1 MKKISKFLSVVLAA
15 CMIFG
20 MLPAL
25 TVSAADAADPVSVKI
40 DAPEVVPLYKD
51 ESYSY
56 AERAVDLVSRM
67 TEEEMISQ
75 TEGYNSPA
83 ISRLGVATYMWWNE
97 ALHGYNQEGW
107 FGIQTDGSSFPSSYS
122 MGASWDP
129 EIYYREAVQIG
140 AEIRE
145 RVKQNRYNLTMF
157 SPTINLARDPR
168 WGRNDEG
175 YGEDPFVTGLLGSAF
190 VNGVEGKTYAGEY
203 IRKNANG
210 EGVKQAGTTIKH
222 YAANNSEKNRYTSG
236 ADNVTVREMREYYTR
251 ASRIV
256 TKNADVSSVMMAYSS
271 VSGVP
276 ISFSSYYM
284 DTLLRQTYGFNGYIV
299 SDCDSVAVSYNRSVH
314 KNNPHTNANYTLGE
328 GFANALANG
337 LDLQCN
343 AGETDSLGSY
353 ASNYSKL
360 KAEADGSPVVT
371 DKGYFTRQQAE
382 VSVARL
388 MTQRMKLGEF
398 DEDNFY
404 ATEGKARLDAG
415 NGGAYVNGVAGQ
427 TQERIDLADDLSRS
441 TIVLLQN
448 EDKALPITAEEIS
461 AADGYD
467 VAIVGP
473 VGQSNFRG
481 GYSSTL
487 RNEANVVTIEQ
498 AIKTAFADSS
508 YYPQSAVDNVN
519 INYYYGFSSSV
530 SRNSFTRLQS
540 SQIDVSQVAED
551 LDLAIVVVG
560 QGSGDSREDGDR
572 TDLNLAQA
580 QIDMLKAVKAKNP
593 KKLVLVMETY
603 GPVQMVSDLTD
614 GVDAILW
621 SGFNGFRKGT
631 GFGEAITGK
640 NNPSGRMNATW
651 LKDMINDTPGF
662 FDYSLFPSNG
672 KGGRTYM
679 YNVEQTI
686 YPFGFGLSYSDFAYA
701 ASGSMLGA
709 SAKNGLVVGTADAPI
724 TGDSTIDVSF
734 QIKNNSDVPG
744 KQVAEVYA
752 VSPGAG
758 TNNIPL
764 KRLVGFDK
772 VEVGANATVDVTIPV
787 KVADLAFFNEEAD
800 CYELTPGTWK
810 IWVAM
815 SSDFNEATDLSEEFK
830 IENGAIRE
838 DPAVVTVK
846 LTQPGDDAK
855 GISERVIFSLSDDAS
870 KNVIIPSLGVT
881 MANEKLY
888 GTRVVKNVPGVDI
901 GVDAAAATE
910 AGNGFA
916 SPDTAASLPR
926 LEAGK
931 TADELPHIG
940 EKFTL
945 PDTYAVEYTS
955 NRPEVVAV
963 EDGQLVMKGQ
973 GVATLTATVT
983 GPSGVSASEEFTVCV
998 KVEPG
1003 LQKLAIGVTKYKKFT
1018 PENYEINVTVPKGT
1032 APDNDGLA
1040 IDATPVE
1047 GATVEYLSK
1056 DADGNF
1062 VPNESGKPRAIPDTV
1077 YIKVTGDELM
1087 EQIYAVNYIE
1097 GEAVKPS
1104 GTYVLASEVVPGGT
1118 YVIVANDEY
1127 ALSYD
1132 ADDGSFSA
1140 AEVAV
1145 RDGKIVGTVNETML
1159 WTFNPAEGLDPAS
1172 DGSDMYFVTGSD
1184 GNYLRR
1190 NSSALAVGEFDEANA
1205 RYFGWSLIGREVE
1218 TDAYTFYVNGSSR
1231 YAMSGAESGFS
1242 IARVSSSSGNIK
1254 TAGSPIR
1261 LYELS
1266 EPSLPNI
1273 DFTDPADAG
1282 KYEIVGKT
1290 QSEVEAGVG
1299 LPLIVTRMS
1308 IEPAK
1313 RPNTEEYIGAEDVV
1327 EVPVTGDWT
1336 ATLNFDYDPNNG
1348 GGSYAFFS
1356 FFASQGDDYQNMLG
1370 IRGGD
1375 GAMQNFE
1382 RHDGTVTHEDEEGVN
1397 SAPGFSE
1404 AGEFWFRIEKAG
1416 DAYTCYRSDDGE
1428 AFTEMFAYESSG
1440 IEATKLVIDAYSASS
1455 RGNGRKFTL
1464 KSLTFGEGSVTPDPK
1479 VNKAALEAAIAEA
1492 GEVDKTAYTEAS
1504 VADLDAAV
1512 AAAEAIRDK
1521 ADATQEEV
1529 DDAAQAVRDAIAAL
1543 IKLDTADTAEL
1554 EAAIAAAEAVE
1565 RDKYTDESLANLDAK
1580 LAEARTALAESRLQ
1594 AVIDTAAQ
1602 ALRDAIDTLVEKG
1615 GEPDGKYKLTDEII
1629 PGANYIIVADGK
1641 YALNSQ
1647 IGAAAV
1653 TIGDNKITSEVT
1665 EDMIWTIEE
1674 AEGVDAAADG
1684 ADQYFITGAGGFLR
1698 RISGANAPQVTE
1710 FDEASAR
1717 YFPWSVVEREEDT
1730 GLTLYQ
1736 NGTSRY
1742 AITGTE
1748 AGFTVARVSSSSGN
1762 IRTAGSSIQ
1771 LFTDGEVCEHDWVIE
1786 VVEPTCTEGGYT
1798 RMTCS
1803 KCGRVKITDKVPALG
1818 HDWVDGEILVA
1829 PTATE
1834 FGKQEIICSR
1844 CGEKSTKT
1852 LLPTELKEGPT
1863 LVKDP
1868 DSPTGYTAR
1877 FVYKNDTDQ
1886 QVYFNGDIG
1895 LRNDADRTDTKDYT
1909 PFEYRPGL
1917 MRGTGFKTEMEN
1929 LGGGY
1934 WFYEVPLCCGA
1945 NQYWFTVGSSDT
1957 MLPDPAN
1964 CPIWS
1969 PTAQQKNAYNYLYV
1983 PYDEKQDYE
1992 VLKMREA
1999 ENPRTDDK
2007 VGTWSYVPIE
2017 IAGQTQHIAVYL
2029 PYGYDAER
2037 AEPYKTI
2044 WILHGGGQDE
2054 CDWMNIGSVQKIMD
2068 NLAAEGRTEPAVIV
2082 SPTTNNNQL
2091 GSTSDA
2097 YANLFNVVL
2106 PFVEENYNVSK
2117 DKMDRAF
2124 GGLSMG
2130 SMNTQNIIN
2139 AQTDAEKFGY
2149 YGPWSG
2155 GVSVNAGVPG
2165 IEYAHILFAGGSN
2178 DFGWTASAPQ
2188 SVENLI
2194 AQGVHAKYMTV
2205 TGAHD
2210 FNTWCQMFRIWCEDY
2225 LWKPEA
2231 FDDGP
2236 QDPKAEL
2243 KEIIEAYE
2251 AIDTSVYTDDSVK
2264 AFEDA
2269 LKAAKDVL
2277 AKEDAT
2283 QEEISNA
2290 IENLKAAFN
2299 SIEPIDDFPFI
2310 DVRDPTKY
2318 YTEAVYWALN
2328 HDPQITKGTDAT
2340 HFGPDNPCTR
2350 GHVVTFLWRAAGEP
2364 EPKSTKTPFTDLKP
2378 GAFYE
2383 KAVAWA
2389 VEEGITKGMTDTTFA
2404 PDGKCNRGQIVTFLW
2419 RFKGEP
2425 APKSTQTPFTDLK
2438 AGAFYEN
2445 AVAWAVENNVTKGMT
2460 ETTFVPDATCTRGQ
2474 VVTFLYRATQD

>member
-1 MKKISKFLSVVLAA
+1 MKRIITLFTALCLLLSL
-15 CMIFG
+15 C
-20 MLPAL
+20 LPAL
-25 TVSAADAADPVSVKI
+25 ADEPAAGAGSAGPVPVKI
-40 DAPEVVPLYKD
+40 SAGTPTYKD

-56 AERAVDLVSRM
+56 AERGLDLVSRM

-75 TEGYNSPA
+75 TAGYNSPA
-83 ISRLGVATYMWWNE
+83 IARLGVATYMWWNE

-129 EIYYREAVQIG
+129 DIYYREAVQIG

-145 RVKQNRYNLTMF
+145 RVKGNRYNLTMF

-190 VNGVEGKTYAGEY
+190 VNGVEGKTYTGEY

-572 TDLNLAQA
+572 LDLALQQA

-724 TGDSTIDVSF
+724 TADSTIDVSF

-787 KVADLAFFNEEAD
+787 KVTDLAFFNEEAD

-846 LTQPGDDAK
+846 PTQIGDAAK
-855 GISERVIFSLSDDAS
+855 GISERVIFDLSKDPAE
-870 KNVIIPSLGVT
+870 NIIDPGIAVAMT
-881 MANEKLY
+881 NEKLY
-888 GTRVVKNVPGVDI
+888 GVRVVKNVPGVDI
-901 GVDAAAATE
+901 GVDAATATE

-916 SPDTAASLPR
+916 NPDTAASLPR

-945 PDTYAVEYTS
+945 PDTYKIDFDS

-963 EDGQLVMKGQ
+963 EDGQLVMKGK
-973 GVATLTATVT
+973 GVATITATVT

-1003 LQKLAIGVTKYKKFT
+1003 LEAITVGETKYKKFD
-1018 PENYEINVTVPKGT
+1018 PQNFGVNVAVPVGT
-1032 APDNDGLA
+1032 SPDSEGLA
-1040 IDATPVE
+1040 VTATAVE

-1062 VPNESGKPRAIPDTV
+1062 VPNESHAPASIPGTV
-1077 YIKVTGDELM
+1077 YIRVTGDDLI
-1087 EQIYAVNYIE
+1087 EQIYEVNYVEDAAIAPMT
-1097 GEAVKPS
+1097 GAA
-1104 GTYVLASEVVPGGT
+1104 YALATEIAPGKT
-1118 YVIVANDEY
+1118 YVIVADGKY
-1127 ALSYD
+1127 ALTNRQEGPALRTYAGGATTTLASKP
-1132 ADDGSFSA
+1132 
-1140 AEVAV
+1140 VV
-1145 RDGKIVGTVNETML
+1145 VVDGKINSMVSNDML
-1159 WTFNPAEGLDPAS
+1159 WTVEEAEAPAAY
-1172 DGSDMYFVTGSD
+1172 DGQAQYFLKDTA

-1190 NSSALAVGEFDEANA
+1190 GS
-1205 RYFGWSLIGREVE
+1205 
-1218 TDAYTFYVNGSSR
+1218 GSSGQ
-1231 YAMSGAESGFS
+1231 GAQ
-1242 IARVSSSSGNIK
+1242 
-1254 TAGSPIR
+1254 
-1261 LYELS
+1261 LLS
-1266 EPSLPNI
+1266 EPLFNTIRYNTWSFKAYEGMDATYSLYANSEREYGRDYPFYVYGNETSFDSPARAQRTEEDPFGFLNNEDCSKITLYEYTEIVGGGEDI
-1273 DFTDPADAG
+1273 DFTNPADEP
-1282 KYEIVGKT
+1282 KYTVMGQDTYALAEGT
-1290 QSEVEAGVG
+1290 GVTLTPTADAFEPVTSG
-1299 LPLIVTRMS
+1299 CGGSAADSTPKDLIR
-1308 IEPAK
+1308 I
-1313 RPNTEEYIGAEDVV
+1313 
-1327 EVPVTGDWT
+1327 PVTGDWT
-1336 ATLNFDYDPNNG
+1336 ATVNLAYNPNDAATAA
-1348 GGSYAFFS
+1348 STFYAFM
-1356 FFASQGDDYQNMLG
+1356 AMAGEDYQNMAG
-1370 IRGGD
+1370 IRGTGTQCQDFLRQD
-1375 GAMQNFE
+1375 GVIMDPVQPAN
-1382 RHDGTVTHEDEEGVN
+1382 
-1397 SAPGFSE
+1397 GFTA
-1404 AGEFWFRIEKAG
+1404 AGLYW
-1416 DAYTCYRSDDGE
+1416 
-1428 AFTEMFAYESSG
+1428 
-1440 IEATKLVIDAYSASS
+1440 L
-1455 RGNGRKFTL
+1455 
-1464 KSLTFGEGSVTPDPK
+1464 
-1479 VNKAALEAAIAEA
+1479 
-1492 GEVDKTAYTEAS
+1492 
-1504 VADLDAAV
+1504 
-1512 AAAEAIRDK
+1512 
-1521 ADATQEEV
+1521 
-1529 DDAAQAVRDAIAAL
+1529 
-1543 IKLDTADTAEL
+1543 
-1554 EAAIAAAEAVE
+1554 
-1565 RDKYTDESLANLDAK
+1565 
-1580 LAEARTALAESRLQ
+1580 RLQ
-1594 AVIDTAAQ
+1594 KEGTTYTA
-1602 ALRDAIDTLVEKG
+1602 
-1615 GEPDGKYKLTDEII
+1615 
-1629 PGANYIIVADGK
+1629 
-1641 YALNSQ
+1641 S
-1647 IGAAAV
+1647 
-1653 TIGDNKITSEVT
+1653 
-1665 EDMIWTIEE
+1665 
-1674 AEGVDAAADG
+1674 
-1684 ADQYFITGAGGFLR
+1684 
-1698 RISGANAPQVTE
+1698 IS
-1710 FDEASAR
+1710 
-1717 YFPWSVVEREEDT
+1717 
-1730 GLTLYQ
+1730 
-1736 NGTSRY
+1736 
-1742 AITGTE
+1742 
-1748 AGFTVARVSSSSGN
+1748 
-1762 IRTAGSSIQ
+1762 
-1771 LFTDGEVCEHDWVIE
+1771 TDGEEF
-1786 VVEPTCTEGGYT
+1786 TELFIMEDTDIQADYIVLDAYKTASSSLGQP
-1798 RMTCS
+1798 
-1803 KCGRVKITDKVPALG
+1803 GRVEHHP
-1818 HDWVDGEILVA
+1818 
-1829 PTATE
+1829 
-1834 FGKQEIICSR
+1834 
-1844 CGEKSTKT
+1844 
-1852 LLPTELKEGPT
+1852 
-1863 LVKDP
+1863 
-1868 DSPTGYTAR
+1868 
-1877 FVYKNDTDQ
+1877 
-1886 QVYFNGDIG
+1886 
-1895 LRNDADRTDTKDYT
+1895 
-1909 PFEYRPGL
+1909 
-1917 MRGTGFKTEMEN
+1917 
-1929 LGGGY
+1929 
-1934 WFYEVPLCCGA
+1934 EVPRLRRRRP
-1945 NQYWFTVGSSDT
+1945 VRS
-1957 MLPDPAN
+1957 
-1964 CPIWS
+1964 
-1969 PTAQQKNAYNYLYV
+1969 QQ
-1983 PYDEKQDYE
+1983 D
-1992 VLKMREA
+1992 
-1999 ENPRTDDK
+1999 
-2007 VGTWSYVPIE
+2007 
-2017 IAGQTQHIAVYL
+2017 
-2029 PYGYDAER
+2029 R
-2037 AEPYKTI
+2037 AE
-2044 WILHGGGQDE
+2044 
-2054 CDWMNIGSVQKIMD
+2054 
-2068 NLAAEGRTEPAVIV
+2068 EGHCRRQRHRQVRV
-2082 SPTTNNNQL
+2082 HR
-2091 GSTSDA
+2091 G
-2097 YANLFNVVL
+2097 F
-2106 PFVEENYNVSK
+2106 
-2117 DKMDRAF
+2117 RRR
-2124 GGLSMG
+2124 
-2130 SMNTQNIIN
+2130 
-2139 AQTDAEKFGY
+2139 
-2149 YGPWSG
+2149 
-2155 GVSVNAGVPG
+2155 
-2165 IEYAHILFAGGSN
+2165 AGG
-2178 DFGWTASAPQ
+2178 
-2188 SVENLI
+2188 
-2194 AQGVHAKYMTV
+2194 
-2205 TGAHD
+2205 
-2210 FNTWCQMFRIWCEDY
+2210 R
-2225 LWKPEA
+2225 
-2231 FDDGP
+2231 
-2236 QDPKAEL
+2236 
-2243 KEIIEAYE
+2243 
-2251 AIDTSVYTDDSVK
+2251 
-2264 AFEDA
+2264 
-2269 LKAAKDVL
+2269 
-2277 AKEDAT
+2277 
-2283 QEEISNA
+2283 
-2290 IENLKAAFN
+2290 
-2299 SIEPIDDFPFI
+2299 
-2310 DVRDPTKY
+2310 
-2318 YTEAVYWALN
+2318 
-2328 HDPQITKGTDAT
+2328 
-2340 HFGPDNPCTR
+2340 
-2350 GHVVTFLWRAAGEP
+2350 
-2364 EPKSTKTPFTDLKP
+2364 
-2378 GAFYE
+2378 
-2383 KAVAWA
+2383 
-2389 VEEGITKGMTDTTFA
+2389 
-2404 PDGKCNRGQIVTFLW
+2404 RGQ
-2419 RFKGEP
+2419 R
-2425 APKSTQTPFTDLK
+2425 
-2438 AGAFYEN
+2438 
-2445 AVAWAVENNVTKGMT
+2445 
-2460 ETTFVPDATCTRGQ
+2460 
-2474 VVTFLYRATQD
+2474 RADPRQG